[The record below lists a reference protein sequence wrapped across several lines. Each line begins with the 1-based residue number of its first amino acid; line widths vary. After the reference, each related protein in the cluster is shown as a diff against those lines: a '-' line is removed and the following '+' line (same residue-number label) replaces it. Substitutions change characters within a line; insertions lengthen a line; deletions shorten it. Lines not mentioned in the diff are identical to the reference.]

1 MDDIRILIAD
11 DDDGMRLIMRRF
23 VEKAGGF
30 QIVGEAKDGR
40 ELIRLNEQTHPQVI
54 LLDVEMPVMTG
65 VECARIIQDINPKTI
80 LVFAT
85 AYEKYM
91 GDAFEVYAFDYLLK
105 PFREQRVMKTLA
117 LIRSRLAEEAEERAV
132 KPETPRNVAP
142 RKLMLRHKEGVSFVD
157 MEDIL
162 LIQREERS
170 TVLYLAG
177 GERLVTSDSLSELDE
192 RLPDDMFF
200 RTHKSYV
207 VGLRHID
214 SITACSQS
222 HSAPVTCAISALSA
236 RAARHASRT
245 SARRRSPETSM
256 GSSRIS

>member
-11 DDDGMRLIMRRF
+11 DDDGTRLIMRRF

-85 AYEKYM
+85 AHEKYM

-162 LIQREERS
+162 LIQHEERS

-214 SITACSQS
+214 SITPYGRWTYVVKLRGTTHDAL
-222 HSAPVTCAISALSA
+222 VTAERLEILQKMFA
-236 RAARHASRT
+236 
-245 SARRRSPETSM
+245 
-256 GSSRIS
+256 

>member
-85 AYEKYM
+85 AHEKYM

-105 PFREQRVMKTLA
+105 PFREQRVRKTLA

-214 SITACSQS
+214 SITPYGRWTYVVKLRGTTHDAL
-222 HSAPVTCAISALSA
+222 VTAERLEILQKMFA
-236 RAARHASRT
+236 
-245 SARRRSPETSM
+245 
-256 GSSRIS
+256 

>member
-30 QIVGEAKDGR
+30 QIVGEAKDGL

-85 AYEKYM
+85 AHEKYM

-105 PFREQRVMKTLA
+105 PFREKRVMKTLA

-142 RKLMLRHKEGVSFVD
+142 LKLMLRHKEGVSFVD

-214 SITACSQS
+214 SITPYGRWTYVVKLRGTTHDAL
-222 HSAPVTCAISALSA
+222 VTAERLEILQKMFA
-236 RAARHASRT
+236 
-245 SARRRSPETSM
+245 
-256 GSSRIS
+256 

>member
-85 AYEKYM
+85 AHEKYM

-157 MEDIL
+157 MEDVL

-214 SITACSQS
+214 SITPYGRWTYVVKLRGTTHDAL
-222 HSAPVTCAISALSA
+222 VTAERLEILQKMFA
-236 RAARHASRT
+236 
-245 SARRRSPETSM
+245 
-256 GSSRIS
+256 

>member
-85 AYEKYM
+85 AHEKYM

-214 SITACSQS
+214 SITPYGRWTYVVKLRSTTHDAL
-222 HSAPVTCAISALSA
+222 VTAERLEILQKMFA
-236 RAARHASRT
+236 
-245 SARRRSPETSM
+245 
-256 GSSRIS
+256 

>member
-11 DDDGMRLIMRRF
+11 DDDGMRMIMRRF

-30 QIVGEAKDGR
+30 RIVGEAKDGR
-40 ELIRLNEQTHPQVI
+40 ELIRLKEETHPQVI

-85 AYEKYM
+85 AHEKYM

-117 LIRSRLAEEAEERAV
+117 MIRSRLAEEAEERAV
-132 KPETPRNVAP
+132 KPEVPRNIAP

-214 SITACSQS
+214 SITPYGRWTYVVKLRGTTHDAL
-222 HSAPVTCAISALSA
+222 VTSERLEILQKMFA
-236 RAARHASRT
+236 
-245 SARRRSPETSM
+245 
-256 GSSRIS
+256 

>member
-85 AYEKYM
+85 AHEKYM

-177 GERLVTSDSLSELDE
+177 GERLVTGESLSELDE

-214 SITACSQS
+214 SITPYGRWTYVVKLRGTTHDAL
-222 HSAPVTCAISALSA
+222 VTAERLEILQKMFA
-236 RAARHASRT
+236 
-245 SARRRSPETSM
+245 
-256 GSSRIS
+256 

>member
-1 MDDIRILIAD
+1 MYDIRILIAD

-85 AYEKYM
+85 AHEKYM

-214 SITACSQS
+214 SITPYGRWTYVVKLRGTTHDAL
-222 HSAPVTCAISALSA
+222 VTAERLEILQKMFA
-236 RAARHASRT
+236 
-245 SARRRSPETSM
+245 
-256 GSSRIS
+256 

>member
-85 AYEKYM
+85 AHEKYM

-192 RLPDDMFF
+192 RLPVYMFF

-214 SITACSQS
+214 SITPYGRWTYVVKLRGTTHDAL
-222 HSAPVTCAISALSA
+222 VTAERLEILQKMFA
-236 RAARHASRT
+236 
-245 SARRRSPETSM
+245 
-256 GSSRIS
+256 

>member
-80 LVFAT
+80 LVFDT
-85 AYEKYM
+85 AHEKYM

-142 RKLMLRHKEGVSFVD
+142 RKLMLRHKEVVSFVD

-214 SITACSQS
+214 SITPYGRWTYVVKLRGTTHDAL
-222 HSAPVTCAISALSA
+222 VTAERLEILQKMFA
-236 RAARHASRT
+236 
-245 SARRRSPETSM
+245 
-256 GSSRIS
+256 

>member
-85 AYEKYM
+85 AHEKYM

-132 KPETPRNVAP
+132 KPETSRNVAP

-214 SITACSQS
+214 SITPYGRWTYVVKLRGTTHDAL
-222 HSAPVTCAISALSA
+222 VTAERLEILQKMFA
-236 RAARHASRT
+236 
-245 SARRRSPETSM
+245 
-256 GSSRIS
+256 

>member
-11 DDDGMRLIMRRF
+11 DDDGMRMVMRRF

-85 AYEKYM
+85 AHEKYM

-117 LIRSRLAEEAEERAV
+117 LIRSRLAEEAKERAV

-214 SITACSQS
+214 SITPYGRWTYVVKLRGTTHDAL
-222 HSAPVTCAISALSA
+222 VTAERLEILQKMFA
-236 RAARHASRT
+236 
-245 SARRRSPETSM
+245 
-256 GSSRIS
+256 

>member
-85 AYEKYM
+85 AHEKYM

-117 LIRSRLAEEAEERAV
+117 LICSRLAEEAEERAV

-214 SITACSQS
+214 SITPYGRWTYVVKLRGTTHDAL
-222 HSAPVTCAISALSA
+222 VTAERLEILQKMFA
-236 RAARHASRT
+236 
-245 SARRRSPETSM
+245 
-256 GSSRIS
+256 

>member
-65 VECARIIQDINPKTI
+65 VECAHIIQDINPKTI

-85 AYEKYM
+85 AHEKYM

-214 SITACSQS
+214 SITPYGRWTYVVKLRGTTHDAL
-222 HSAPVTCAISALSA
+222 VTAERLEILQKMFA
-236 RAARHASRT
+236 
-245 SARRRSPETSM
+245 
-256 GSSRIS
+256 

>member
-1 MDDIRILIAD
+1 
-11 DDDGMRLIMRRF
+11 MRRF
-23 VEKAGGF
+23 VEMAGGF

-85 AYEKYM
+85 AHEKYM

-214 SITACSQS
+214 SITPYGRWTYVVKLRGTTHDAL
-222 HSAPVTCAISALSA
+222 VTAERLEILQKMFA
-236 RAARHASRT
+236 
-245 SARRRSPETSM
+245 
-256 GSSRIS
+256 

>member
-85 AYEKYM
+85 AHEKYM

-170 TVLYLAG
+170 TVLYMAG

-214 SITACSQS
+214 SITPYGRWTYVVKLRGTTHDAL
-222 HSAPVTCAISALSA
+222 VTAERLEILQKMFA
-236 RAARHASRT
+236 
-245 SARRRSPETSM
+245 
-256 GSSRIS
+256 

>member
-40 ELIRLNEQTHPQVI
+40 ELIRLNAQTHPQVI

-85 AYEKYM
+85 AHEKYM

-214 SITACSQS
+214 SITPYGRWTYVVKLRGTTHDAL
-222 HSAPVTCAISALSA
+222 VTAERLEILQKMFA
-236 RAARHASRT
+236 
-245 SARRRSPETSM
+245 
-256 GSSRIS
+256 

>member
-85 AYEKYM
+85 AHEKYM

-105 PFREQRVMKTLA
+105 PFREQREMKTLA

-214 SITACSQS
+214 SITPYGRWTYVVKLRGTTHDAL
-222 HSAPVTCAISALSA
+222 VTAERLEILQKMFA
-236 RAARHASRT
+236 
-245 SARRRSPETSM
+245 
-256 GSSRIS
+256 

>member
-11 DDDGMRLIMRRF
+11 DDDGMRMIMRRF

-30 QIVGEAKDGR
+30 QIVGEARDGR

-85 AYEKYM
+85 AHEKYM

-117 LIRSRLAEEAEERAV
+117 LIRSRLAEEAEERTV

-214 SITACSQS
+214 SITPYGRWTYVVKLRGTTHDAL
-222 HSAPVTCAISALSA
+222 VTAERLEILQKMFA
-236 RAARHASRT
+236 
-245 SARRRSPETSM
+245 
-256 GSSRIS
+256 

>member
-11 DDDGMRLIMRRF
+11 DDDSMRMIMRRF

-85 AYEKYM
+85 AHEKYM
-91 GDAFEVYAFDYLLK
+91 GDAFEVYAFDYLLN

-214 SITACSQS
+214 SITPYGRWTYVVKLRGTTHDAL
-222 HSAPVTCAISALSA
+222 VTAERLEILQKMFA
-236 RAARHASRT
+236 
-245 SARRRSPETSM
+245 
-256 GSSRIS
+256 

>member
-85 AYEKYM
+85 AHEKYM

-214 SITACSQS
+214 SITPYGRWTYVVKLRGTTHDAL
-222 HSAPVTCAISALSA
+222 VTAERLEILQKMVA
-236 RAARHASRT
+236 
-245 SARRRSPETSM
+245 
-256 GSSRIS
+256 

>member
-85 AYEKYM
+85 AHEKYM
-91 GDAFEVYAFDYLLK
+91 GDALEVYAFDYLLK
-105 PFREQRVMKTLA
+105 PFREQRVLKTLA

-214 SITACSQS
+214 SITPYGRWTYVVKLRGTTHDAL
-222 HSAPVTCAISALSA
+222 VTAERLEILQKMFA
-236 RAARHASRT
+236 
-245 SARRRSPETSM
+245 
-256 GSSRIS
+256 

>member
-85 AYEKYM
+85 AHEKYM

-117 LIRSRLAEEAEERAV
+117 LIRSRRAEEAEERAV

-214 SITACSQS
+214 SITPYGRWTYVVKLRGTTHDAL
-222 HSAPVTCAISALSA
+222 VTAERLEILQKMFA
-236 RAARHASRT
+236 
-245 SARRRSPETSM
+245 
-256 GSSRIS
+256 

>member
-85 AYEKYM
+85 AHEKYM

-132 KPETPRNVAP
+132 KPKTPRNVAP

-214 SITACSQS
+214 SITPYGRWTYVVKLRGTTHDAL
-222 HSAPVTCAISALSA
+222 VTAERLEILQKMFA
-236 RAARHASRT
+236 
-245 SARRRSPETSM
+245 
-256 GSSRIS
+256 

>member
-11 DDDGMRLIMRRF
+11 DDDCMRLIMRRF

-85 AYEKYM
+85 AHEKYM

-192 RLPDDMFF
+192 RLHDDMFF

-214 SITACSQS
+214 SITPYGRWTYVVKLRGTTHDAL
-222 HSAPVTCAISALSA
+222 VTAERLEILQKMFA
-236 RAARHASRT
+236 
-245 SARRRSPETSM
+245 
-256 GSSRIS
+256 

>member
-85 AYEKYM
+85 AHEKYM

-142 RKLMLRHKEGVSFVD
+142 RKLMLRHKEGVSFVN

-214 SITACSQS
+214 SITPYGRWTYVVKLRGTTHDAL
-222 HSAPVTCAISALSA
+222 VTAERLEILQKMFA
-236 RAARHASRT
+236 
-245 SARRRSPETSM
+245 
-256 GSSRIS
+256 